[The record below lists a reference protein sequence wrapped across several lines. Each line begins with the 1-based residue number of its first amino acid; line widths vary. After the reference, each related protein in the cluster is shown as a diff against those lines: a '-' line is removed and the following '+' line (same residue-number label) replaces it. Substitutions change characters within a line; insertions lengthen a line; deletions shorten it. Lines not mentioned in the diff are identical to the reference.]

1 LLLEITGKTG
11 SNLPAYRRQAS
22 QIWRIKK
29 MGLLS
34 NKEDLKLL
42 VEKLNFKEKV
52 ERSKALIKEA
62 YKVYGDGLVVANSLG
77 KDSVTVWDLAKRVNP
92 KIRGFIV
99 TTRFKP
105 KETIKFMN
113 EEVKKYPE
121 LKDYKNDSDIPEKLY
136 ETKPDICCDILKVES
151 VKRAIEEMHVKCW
164 VTGLR
169 CTEGRTRTDF
179 KEVEE
184 RDKGL
189 IKLNPILIWKERE
202 VWQYLALY
210 GVAVNP
216 LYAQGYRSLGC
227 APCTK
232 ITNDDNERAGRWI
245 GTSKC
250 GGECGIHT
258 RPLKTN
264 KDGDGI

>member
-1 LLLEITGKTG
+1 MSASLLE
-11 SNLPAYRRQAS
+11 
-22 QIWRIKK
+22 
-29 MGLLS
+29 
-34 NKEDLKLL
+34 NKEDLKEL
-42 VEKLNFKEKV
+42 VEKLNFKDKVDRSLGLIGEAREK
-52 ERSKALIKEA
+52 
-62 YKVYGDGLVVANSLG
+62 YGDGLVVANSLG
-77 KDSVTVWDLAKRVNP
+77 KDSVVVWDLAMRVDP

-105 KETIKFMN
+105 AETVKFMQ
-113 EEVKKYPE
+113 EEVKRYPR
-121 LKDYKNDSDIPEKLY
+121 LKVYQNDVKIQDRLY
-136 ETKPDICCDILKVES
+136 ETDPDKCCDLLKVEP
-151 VKRAIEEMHVKCW
+151 VKRAVEEMQVKCW

-169 CTEGRTRTDF
+169 CTEGRTRTDY

-202 VWQYLALY
+202 VWQYLAIY
-210 GVAVNP
+210 GVKVNP
-216 LYAQGYRSLGC
+216 LYAVGYRSLGC

-232 ITNDDNERAGRWI
+232 ITSEDNERAGRWI

-258 RPLKTN
+258 RPLKSYT
-264 KDGDGI
+264 KGSGI

>member
-1 LLLEITGKTG
+1 MGILET
-11 SNLPAYRRQAS
+11 
-22 QIWRIKK
+22 
-29 MGLLS
+29 
-34 NKEDLKLL
+34 KEDLKKL
-42 VEKLNFKEKV
+42 VEVLNFKEKV
-52 ERSKALIKEA
+52 ERSKALIREA
-62 YKVYGDGLVVANSLG
+62 YKRYGDSLVVANSLG
-77 KDSVTVWDLAKRVNP
+77 KDSVAVWDLAKRVNP
-92 KIRGFIV
+92 KIRGFII
-99 TTRFKP
+99 TTRYKP
-105 KETIKFMN
+105 AETVAFMHQ
-113 EEVKKYPE
+113 VVAKYPE
-121 LKDYKNDSDIPEKLY
+121 LKVYKSDDAIPERLY
-136 ETKPDICCDILKVES
+136 ESDPDRCCDILKVEPI
-151 VKRAIEEMHVKCW
+151 KRAVEELGVECW

-179 KEVEE
+179 QEVEE

-210 GVAVNP
+210 GVHVNP
-216 LYAQGYRSLGC
+216 LYAEGYRSLGC

-258 RPLKTN
+258 RPLK
-264 KDGDGI
+264 K

>member
-1 LLLEITGKTG
+1 MSLLE
-11 SNLPAYRRQAS
+11 
-22 QIWRIKK
+22 
-29 MGLLS
+29 
-34 NKEDLKLL
+34 NKDDLKEL

-52 ERSKALIKEA
+52 DRSLALIDEA
-62 YKVYGDGLVVANSLG
+62 YKKFGDGLVVANSLG
-77 KDSVTVWDLAKRVNP
+77 KDSVAVWDLAKKVSP

-105 KETIKFMN
+105 EETIKFMN
-113 EEVKKYPE
+113 KTVVKYPE
-121 LKDYKNDSDIPEKLY
+121 LEIFKSDIQIPDKLY
-136 ETKPDICCDILKVES
+136 ATDPDKCCDLLKVAPT
-151 VKRAIEEMHVKCW
+151 RQAIKEMKVKCW
-164 VTGLR
+164 ITGLR
-169 CTEGRTRTDF
+169 CTEGRTRTDY

-210 GVAVNP
+210 QVPVNP
-216 LYAQGYRSLGC
+216 LYGAGYRSLGC
-227 APCTK
+227 APCTR
-232 ITNDDNERAGRWI
+232 ITNEDNERSGRWI

-258 RPLKTN
+258 RPLISS
-264 KDGDGI
+264 GEGI

>member
-1 LLLEITGKTG
+1 MSLRE
-11 SNLPAYRRQAS
+11 
-22 QIWRIKK
+22 
-29 MGLLS
+29 
-34 NKEDLKLL
+34 NKEDLKEL

-52 ERSKALIKEA
+52 ERSKELIMQA
-62 YKVYGDGLVVANSLG
+62 YKIYGDSLVVANSLG
-77 KDSVTVWDLAKRVNP
+77 KDSVVVWDLAMRVEP

-105 KETIKFMN
+105 PETIKFMH
-113 EEVKKYPE
+113 EVVAHYPQLE
-121 LKDYKNDSDIPEKLY
+121 VYKSDIQIPERLY
-136 ETKPDICCDILKVES
+136 ETNPDRCCDLLKVGP
-151 VKRAIEEMHVKCW
+151 VKQALLELGVKCW

-169 CTEGRTRTDF
+169 CTEGRTRTDYQ
-179 KEVEE
+179 EIEE

-202 VWQYLALY
+202 VWQYAALY
-210 GVAVNP
+210 GVKVNP
-216 LYAQGYRSLGC
+216 LYAEGYRSLGC

-232 ITNDDNERAGRWI
+232 ITSDENERAGRWI

-258 RPLKTN
+258 RPLRT
-264 KDGDGI
+264 